1 MACATEEVPAPMIV
15 RPKPNLLGIL
25 FSSRASTAK
34 RIALRS
40 LLVTLLASVI
50 VLVETLHPAY
60 FSKLNATPFTLLGL
74 SLSIFMSFRNNAC
87 YDRWWEGRK
96 QLGQMVIEV
105 RSLIRETQLSIKDP
119 VERAGLLRGVC
130 GFAHGL
136 IARLRHEDEIQAITP
151 WTAVQPS
158 HPNLPDRV
166 LQNVGARLSEL
177 TVQGV
182 LSEWRYTQLETRLV
196 SLSQV
201 QASCERIKG
210 TPLPFP
216 YTLLLHRTI
225 YLFCILLPFAMAEP
239 LGWLT
244 PVFTAIVSYT
254 FFGWMKS
261 AMTSKTPSASTK
273 TICPAMPFCVTSS
286 AKYWPHS
293 AETDSPP
300 ALEPGNTYSADR
312 GLTLAVVWPKLMT
325 LLAKLSD
332 ASECPS
338 HAATPSSA
346 CAPCCLLC

>member
-1 MACATEEVPAPMIV
+1 MQASNLMACATEEVPVPMIV

-25 FSSRASTAK
+25 FSLKGSIAK

-105 RSLIRETQLSIKDP
+105 RSLIRETQLIKDP

-177 TVQGV
+177 TGQGV
-182 LSEWRYTQLETRLV
+182 LSEWRYTQLETRLI

-254 FFGWMKS
+254 FFGLDE
-261 AMTSKTPSASTK
+261 
-273 TICPAMPFCVTSS
+273 IGDDLEDPFGFDENDLPCNALLRNIEREVL
-286 AKYWPHS
+286 A
-293 AETDSPP
+293 ALGETDLPP
-300 ALEPGNTYSADR
+300 ALEPVEY
-312 GLTLAVVWPKLMT
+312 V
-325 LLAKLSD
+325 LS
-332 ASECPS
+332 
-338 HAATPSSA
+338 
-346 CAPCCLLC
+346 

>member
-1 MACATEEVPAPMIV
+1 MDCATEEALPAMIV

-25 FSSRASTAK
+25 FSLKGSIAK

-60 FSKLNATPFTLLGL
+60 FSKVNATPFTLLGL

-96 QLGQMVIEV
+96 QLGQMIIDV
-105 RSLIRETQLSIKDP
+105 RSLIRETQVLSDP
-119 VERAGLLRGVC
+119 AERAGLLRGLC

-136 IARLRHEDEIQAITP
+136 IARLRVEDEAQAIKP
-151 WTAVQPS
+151 WLEVDTN
-158 HPNLPDRV
+158 HPNLPDNV
-166 LQNVGARLSEL
+166 LQKVGARFSALAE
-177 TVQGV
+177 QGV
-182 LSEWRYTQLETRLV
+182 ISEWRYTQLEARLV

-201 QASCERIKG
+201 QASCERIKS

-254 FFGWMKS
+254 FFGLDE
-261 AMTSKTPSASTK
+261 
-273 TICPAMPFCVTSS
+273 IGDDLEDPFGFDENDLPCNAIVRTVEREVL
-286 AKYWPHS
+286 A
-293 AETDSPP
+293 ALGETDLPP
-300 ALEPGNTYSADR
+300 VLEPVEYV
-312 GLTLAVVWPKLMT
+312 LT
-325 LLAKLSD
+325 
-332 ASECPS
+332 
-338 HAATPSSA
+338 
-346 CAPCCLLC
+346 

>member
-1 MACATEEVPAPMIV
+1 MIV
-15 RPKPNLLGIL
+15 RHKPNLIGIL
-25 FSSRASTAK
+25 FSLKGSIAK

-60 FSKLNATPFTLLGL
+60 FSKVNATPFTLLGL

-96 QLGQMVIEV
+96 QLGQLIIEL
-105 RSLIRETQLSIKDP
+105 RSLIRETQVLKDP
-119 VERAGLLRGVC
+119 GERDPLLRELC

-136 IARLRHEDEIQAITP
+136 IARLRVEDEAAAIRP
-151 WTAVQPS
+151 WADVEADLH
-158 HPNLPDRV
+158 HPNLSDRL
-166 LQNVGARLSEL
+166 LQHVGARCSRLAEL
-177 TVQGV
+177 GRI
-182 LSEWRYTQLETRLV
+182 SEWRYTQLETRLV

-201 QASCERIKG
+201 QAACERIKS

-254 FFGWMKS
+254 FFGLDE
-261 AMTSKTPSASTK
+261 
-273 TICPAMPFCVTSS
+273 IGDDLEDPFGFDENDLPCNALLRLIEREVL
-286 AKYWPHS
+286 AALGHD
-293 AETDSPP
+293 ELPP
-300 ALEPGNTYSADR
+300 ALEPVDYVLN
-312 GLTLAVVWPKLMT
+312 
-325 LLAKLSD
+325 
-332 ASECPS
+332 
-338 HAATPSSA
+338 
-346 CAPCCLLC
+346 

>member
-1 MACATEEVPAPMIV
+1 MIV

-25 FSSRASTAK
+25 FSLKGSIAK

-60 FSKLNATPFTLLGL
+60 FSKVNATPFTLLGL

-96 QLGQMVIEV
+96 QLGQMIIDV
-105 RSLIRETQLSIKDP
+105 RSLIRETQVLSDP
-119 VERAGLLRGVC
+119 AERAGLLRGLC

-136 IARLRHEDEIQAITP
+136 IARLRVEDEAQAIKP
-151 WTAVQPS
+151 WLEVDTN
-158 HPNLPDRV
+158 HPNLPDNV
-166 LQNVGARLSEL
+166 LQKVGARFSALAE
-177 TVQGV
+177 QGV
-182 LSEWRYTQLETRLV
+182 ISEWRYTQLEARLV

-201 QASCERIKG
+201 QASCERIKS

-254 FFGWMKS
+254 FFGLDE
-261 AMTSKTPSASTK
+261 
-273 TICPAMPFCVTSS
+273 IGDDLEDPFGFDENDLPCNAIVRTVEREVL
-286 AKYWPHS
+286 A
-293 AETDSPP
+293 ALGETDLPP
-300 ALEPGNTYSADR
+300 VLEPVEYV
-312 GLTLAVVWPKLMT
+312 LT
-325 LLAKLSD
+325 
-332 ASECPS
+332 
-338 HAATPSSA
+338 
-346 CAPCCLLC
+346 

>member
-1 MACATEEVPAPMIV
+1 MIV

-25 FSSRASTAK
+25 FSLKGSIAK

-60 FSKLNATPFTLLGL
+60 FSKVNATPFTLLGL

-96 QLGQMVIEV
+96 QLGQMIIDV
-105 RSLIRETQLSIKDP
+105 RSLIRETQVLRDP
-119 VERAGLLRGVC
+119 AERAGLLRSVC

-136 IARLRHEDEIQAITP
+136 VARLRHEDEAQAIKP
-151 WTAVQPS
+151 WSQFQAN
-158 HPNLPDRV
+158 HPNLPDNL
-166 LQNVGARLSEL
+166 LQQVGARFSALAE
-177 TVQGV
+177 QGV
-182 LSEWRYTQLETRLV
+182 ISEWRYTQLEARLV

-201 QASCERIKG
+201 QASCERIKS

-244 PVFTAIVSYT
+244 PLFTAIVSYT
-254 FFGWMKS
+254 FFGLDE
-261 AMTSKTPSASTK
+261 
-273 TICPAMPFCVTSS
+273 IGDDLEDPFGFDENDLPCNALLRTLEREVL
-286 AKYWPHS
+286 A
-293 AETDSPP
+293 ALGETDLPLP
-300 ALEPGNTYSADR
+300 LEPVEYV
-312 GLTLAVVWPKLMT
+312 LT
-325 LLAKLSD
+325 
-332 ASECPS
+332 
-338 HAATPSSA
+338 
-346 CAPCCLLC
+346 